1 MPSNAVSSHQKQPPA
16 KVAIAPSPTGA
27 ADPCEEQA
35 ALIVQVTRPRRI
47 RDRKIDLRF
56 APAIRASGT
65 WMPRAPGGFGFC
77 PDDGPNQVRLPSCPV
92 GLRAIVS
99 GNRDGLRIPEAPQ
112 ETRHVRVVVRYRG
125 GPR

>member
-16 KVAIAPSPTGA
+16 NVAITPSLAGA

-56 APAIRASGT
+56 APAIRASGS

-77 PDDGPNQVRLPSCPV
+77 PDDGSNQVRRFSCRV
-92 GLRAIVS
+92 GLGAIVS
-99 GNRDGLRIPEAPQ
+99 SNRDEVRIPQAAQ
-112 ETRHVRVVVRYRG
+112 DTRHVWFVVRLQR
-125 GPR
+125 